1 MYPEKLKYHS
11 SHIWIKFVDKNTI
24 LVGLTEYVIKQM
36 GKIFSI
42 DTVKPKQKISQ
53 KENLIT
59 VLTPKGKVDFQ
70 SFLTGEI
77 LEVNNSVLEEPNI
90 LLTDCYSN
98 WILKIKVTKLPQLM
112 SCKKYKKFV
121 NA

>member
-36 GKIFSI
+36 GKIFAI
-42 DTVKPKQKISQ
+42 DTVKPKQKISK

-98 WILKIKVTKLPQLM
+98 WILKIKVTKLSQLM